1 MSSRRYLTISA
12 IIAIA
17 IGVRI
22 GLAANEDDRQPDQT
36 SRLTQKIKALE
47 ARVEALERA
56 NIVRALPADVS
67 ALPPD
72 LHFHAP
78 LIHPQEVPPNWTS
91 HEFNGMTYYLVPLG
105 KSGHEE
111 SR

>member
-1 MSSRRYLTISA
+1 MSTRLYLA
-12 IIAIA
+12 ILIVVLVAVA
-17 IGVRI
+17 VRC
-22 GLAANEDDRQPDQT
+22 GLGANESERPPDSTAQLIDR
-36 SRLTQKIKALE
+36 IKALE

-56 NIVRALPADVS
+56 TIARALPADVS
-67 ALPPD
+67 VPAPD

-78 LIHPQEVPPNWTS
+78 LIHPQQVPPNWTS

-105 KSGHEE
+105 KSSHEE